1 MEDFEEKPVLSNYPW
16 YMIVLYLILSLLI
29 ATGQIAFTVWIVK
42 LIW

>member
-1 MEDFEEKPVLSNYPW
+1 MEDFEEKPIWTSYPW
-16 YMIVLYLILSLLI
+16 YVIVLYLLIALLI